1 LTVAKT
7 TALGDSFFVGSAD
20 LSGDVGAISS
30 IASPRAIIDVS
41 AINKSGYERLLGR
54 ADGSMAFNAF
64 YNPSAGQAH
73 PVLSA
78 VGTVAGTV
86 SAVVSFFHG
95 AAVGEPAASIN
106 GKQTD
111 YQVAVAQDMSIALTA
126 STMSGASI
134 PLEWGEML
142 TTGKQTFSSSG
153 TATKLDNATSTSFGG
168 AGYLHAFSIG
178 SGTATVK
185 IQHSSDDSTYADLI
199 TFTNVTAATSERVA
213 TAAITTT
220 VNRYVRVNATGTF
233 TNLVAAVN
241 FVRYATSQT

>member
-1 LTVAKT
+1 VAKT

-54 ADGSMAFNAF
+54 ADGSMAYNAF
-64 YNPSAGQAH
+64 FNPAAGQAH

-86 SAVVSFFHG
+86 NAVVSYFHG
-95 AAVGEPAASIN
+95 SSVGDPAVSVS
-106 GKQTD
+106 GKNTD
-111 YQVAVAQDMSIALTA
+111 YQTAVAMDMSIGVTA
-126 STMSGASI
+126 MTSAGASV
-134 PLEWGEML
+134 PVEWGEML
-142 TTGKQTFSSSG
+142 TTGKQTFASSG
-153 TATKLDNATSTSFGG
+153 TATKFDNGASSAFGG
-168 AGYLHAFSIG
+168 AGYLHAFSIA

-241 FVRYATSQT
+241 FVRYPTSQT